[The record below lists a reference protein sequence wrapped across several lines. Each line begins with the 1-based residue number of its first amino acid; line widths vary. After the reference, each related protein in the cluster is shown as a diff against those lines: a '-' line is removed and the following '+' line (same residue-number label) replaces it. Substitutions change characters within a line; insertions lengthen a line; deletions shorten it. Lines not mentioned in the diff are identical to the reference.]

1 MRLLK
6 DVSKRYKFDEPTID
20 DSIAI
25 LRGLKDSFERHH
37 GVKINDS
44 AIIGAVNLSQRYI
57 TDRFLPDKA
66 IDLIDEA
73 CASIRMEI
81 DSLPEELDGIT
92 REKNRLE
99 MERISIEKRR

>member
-1 MRLLK
+1 M
-6 DVSKRYKFDEPTID
+6 
-20 DSIAI
+20 
-25 LRGLKDSFERHH
+25 GLKS
-37 GVKINDS
+37 IDS
-44 AIIGAVNLSQRYI
+44 AIIGAVNLSQRIY

-99 MERISIEKRR
+99 MEKNFD

>member
-1 MRLLK
+1 MNIDNILKKMRLLK
-6 DVSKRYKFDEPTID
+6 DVSKRYKLMNQQID

-57 TDRFLPDKA
+57 TDRFSPDK
-66 IDLIDEA
+66 
-73 CASIRMEI
+73 S
-81 DSLPEELDGIT
+81 
-92 REKNRLE
+92 N
-99 MERISIEKRR
+99 